1 MTVFNLLLLLA
12 LLTLVQS
19 EFFALPIPFLAK
31 QSRLSQN
38 FLTNTAINFRGGSA
52 YEKDEDE
59 EEALDEWDEEEE
71 YDEVGV
77 DVVLTDGPETTF
89 DDEEEDFE
97 QEFNEEEKKVFD
109 DLEEHEVEPP
119 LTQVLEERMA
129 TTTTDD
135 ESSAF
140 VDRMELADA
149 YDDVDTTADQEDT
162 SLAAVTAA
170 TAIGAGGSDPEDAS
184 EEASVEATEITDSMK
199 KSLIKELKY
208 KAREVKFM
216 RPDIAVTILEK
227 NLQRPPEGIPPSWYI
242 EGAKLDTL
250 GLRENVIKVSVAL
263 VALGGMAVLGL
274 KADKLQDTVGGILAS
289 IPASLKS
296 LLPSKKSTPAITVPR
311 KEEQTVE
318 EEEEKEEEED
328 HPQSVKPYSDTAPS
342 YEDDLDKTW
351 LDKGITKISNGIKGF
366 FRIKI

>member
-109 DLEEHEVEPP
+109 DLEEDEVEPP
-119 LTQVLEERMA
+119 LTQVFEERMA
-129 TTTTDD
+129 TTTDD

-242 EGAKLDTL
+242 EGTKLDAL

-263 VALGGMAVLGL
+263 VALGGYG
-274 KADKLQDTVGGILAS
+274 S
-289 IPASLKS
+289 I
-296 LLPSKKSTPAITVPR
+296 
-311 KEEQTVE
+311 
-318 EEEEKEEEED
+318 
-328 HPQSVKPYSDTAPS
+328 
-342 YEDDLDKTW
+342 
-351 LDKGITKISNGIKGF
+351 GIKG
-366 FRIKI
+366 